1 MSGILFSPEQAMLA
15 DIATRFFRDKW
26 SVESTREQLT
36 SETGFDRDLWA
47 EMTDAGWL
55 GIAVPEGLGGTGLGA
70 VELVSL
76 VEPMGR
82 CLFASPFLS
91 TQLVIQGLLNAGV
104 GNGAEALRQ
113 EWLPRLAEG
122 AIATLAAVDLEG
134 GWALESSV
142 SRAEVS
148 GSKVTLHGAKSF
160 VLDAGEAELFLVTT
174 VLDNEP
180 ALIALERSRIPDAA
194 LERETVIDETRRSYR
209 LTLDGVEVDDGSLIR
224 GEAALAALRAI
235 GDIALLLVSAESCG
249 GIAGTLE
256 IVVDYLK
263 SRTQFDRKI
272 GSFQA
277 LKHPT
282 VDILIGLERSRS
294 HLYHAAT
301 VFGEAEAPTALRMLK
316 AEASESFA
324 FAGDRA
330 VQFHGAFGFTY
341 ECDAQLFLRRA
352 LWCQSQYGDAMHHR
366 KHLADLL
373 LC

>member
-1 MSGILFSPEQAMLA
+1 M
-15 DIATRFFRDKW
+15 
-26 SVESTREQLT
+26 
-36 SETGFDRDLWA
+36 
-47 EMTDAGWL
+47 
-55 GIAVPEGLGGTGLGA
+55 
-70 VELVSL
+70 
-76 VEPMGR
+76 
-82 CLFASPFLS
+82 
-91 TQLVIQGLLNAGV
+91 IQGLLNAGV

-160 VLDAGEAELFLVTT
+160 VLDAGEAELILVTT

-235 GDIALLLVSAESCG
+235 GDMALLLVSAESCG

-373 LC
+373 L